1 MKIDLPI
8 FAEINFIMETTT
20 QNITLIEKERIP
32 ELSFK
37 IPVVIDQHKDLE
49 YKLMEAMKLGNLH
62 QGKVAIIFRDD
73 EGLKRVETTIW
84 ATGVKYICLKG
95 GMWLPVSRIVDVKVL

>member
-1 MKIDLPI
+1 
-8 FAEINFIMETTT
+8 METATK
-20 QNITLIEKERIP
+20 NPVLIEKERIP

-37 IPVVIDQHKDLE
+37 VPVTIEQHKDLE
-49 YKLMEAMKLGNLH
+49 SKLMDAMKLGNLH

-73 EGLKRVETTIW
+73 EGLKQVETTIW
-84 ATGVKYICLKG
+84 ATGAKYICLKG

>member
-1 MKIDLPI
+1 
-8 FAEINFIMETTT
+8 METAT
-20 QNITLIEKERIP
+20 NNPVLIEKERIP

-37 IPVVIDQHKDLE
+37 VPVAIEQSKDLE
-49 YKLMEAMKLGNLH
+49 SKLMDAMKLGNLH

-84 ATGVKYICLKG
+84 ATGAKYICLKG
-95 GMWLPVSRIVDVKVL
+95 GLWLPVSRIVDVKVM

>member
-1 MKIDLPI
+1 
-8 FAEINFIMETTT
+8 METAT
-20 QNITLIEKERIP
+20 QNPVLIEKERIP

-37 IPVVIDQHKDLE
+37 VPVAIEQHKDLE
-49 YKLMEAMKLGNLH
+49 TKLMDAMKLGNLH

-84 ATGVKYICLKG
+84 ATGAKYICLKG
-95 GMWLPVSRIVDVKVL
+95 GMWLPVNRILDVKVM